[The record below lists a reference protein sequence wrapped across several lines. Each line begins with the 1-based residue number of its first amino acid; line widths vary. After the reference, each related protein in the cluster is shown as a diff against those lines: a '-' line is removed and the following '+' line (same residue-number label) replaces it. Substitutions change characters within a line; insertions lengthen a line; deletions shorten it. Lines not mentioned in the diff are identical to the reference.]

1 MKKIFTLVGLVA
13 LMAGFTACTKN
24 QTELS
29 GETLAQ
35 KITVSGFV
43 RYVETGEDP
52 ELVNPGTLVNIY
64 YGVPDDKGNVTFAV
78 KTVAVDRDAFFEVQI
93 GCPPGKSL
101 KVKAQSSM
109 VGTSDAVDEKGNK
122 TNSDAHFFGESLLK
136 DVARGSAVCFTIDMG
151 PVSFDSEPG
160 LQQ

>member
-1 MKKIFTLVGLVA
+1 MKKIFIFLCLSA
-13 LMAGFTACTKN
+13 LMVSLAGCTKN

-29 GETLAQ
+29 GETLPQ

-43 RYVETGEDP
+43 RYVEAGEDP
-52 ELVNPGTLVNIY
+52 ELVNQGTLVNIF
-64 YGVPDDKGNVTFAV
+64 YGLPDEEGNVEFAV

-93 GCPPGKSL
+93 GCPPAKAL

-109 VGTSDAVDEKGNK
+109 IGASDAIDEDGKK
-122 TNSDAHFFGESLLK
+122 TNSDAHFFGESALK
-136 DVARGSAVCFTIDMG
+136 DVACGSAVCFTIDMM

-160 LQQ
+160 IKQ

>member
-29 GETLAQ
+29 GETLPH

-43 RYVETGEDP
+43 RYLDRTDK
-52 ELVNPGTLVNIY
+52 ELVDPGTLVNIY
-64 YGVPDDKGNVTFAV
+64 YGLPDEKGNVEFAV

-93 GCPPGKSL
+93 GCPPGKAL
-101 KVKAQSSM
+101 KVKAQSSWI
-109 VGTSDAVDEKGNK
+109 GSYETLDEKNK
-122 TNSDAHFFGESLLK
+122 TTDSDAHFFGESPLK
-136 DVARGSAVCFTIDMG
+136 DVACGSAVCFTIDMG

>member
-43 RYVETGEDP
+43 RYVEAGEDP

-109 VGTSDAVDEKGNK
+109 VGSSDAVDEKGNN
-122 TNSDAHFFGESLLK
+122 TNSDAHFFGESDLK
-136 DVARGSAVCFTIDMG
+136 DVACGSAVCFTIDMG

-160 LQQ
+160 IKQ

>member
-43 RYVETGEDP
+43 RYVETGKDP
-52 ELVNPGTLVNIY
+52 ELVDRGTLVNIY

-101 KVKAQSSM
+101 KVKAQSSW
-109 VGTSDAVDEKGNK
+109 VGSSETVDEDKKK
-122 TNSDAHFFGESLLK
+122 TDSDAHFWGESLLK
-136 DVARGSAVCFTIDMG
+136 DVACGSAVCFTIDMR

>member
-29 GETLAQ
+29 GETLPH

-43 RYVETGEDP
+43 RYVEVNEEPD
-52 ELVNPGTLVNIY
+52 LVDPGTLVNIY

-109 VGTSDAVDEKGNK
+109 VGSSAAVDKKGNK

-136 DVARGSAVCFTIDMG
+136 DVACGSAVCFTIDMV
-151 PVSFDSEPG
+151 PVSFDSEPDI
-160 LQQ
+160 QQ

>member
-1 MKKIFTLVGLVA
+1 MKKTFIFVCLSALVLS
-13 LMAGFTACTKN
+13 LAGCVQ

-29 GETLAQ
+29 GDTLPQ

-43 RYVETGEDP
+43 RYLDRTDK
-52 ELVNPGTLVNIY
+52 ELVDPGTLVNIY
-64 YGVPDDKGNVTFAV
+64 YGLPDEKGNVEFAV

-93 GCPPGKSL
+93 GCPPAKAL

-109 VGTSDAVDEKGNK
+109 VGSSDAVDEDGKK
-122 TNSDAHFFGESLLK
+122 TNSDAHFFGESPLK
-136 DVARGSAVCFTIDMG
+136 DVACGSAVCFTIDMG

-160 LQQ
+160 LKQ

>member
-43 RYVETGEDP
+43 RYVEAGEDP

-109 VGTSDAVDEKGNK
+109 VGSSDAVDEKGNK

-136 DVARGSAVCFTIDMG
+136 DVACGSAVCFTIDMG

>member
-1 MKKIFTLVGLVA
+1 MKKTFIFLSLSALVLS
-13 LMAGFTACTKN
+13 LAGCVQ

-29 GETLAQ
+29 GDTLPQ

-43 RYVETGEDP
+43 RYVEAGEDP

-64 YGVPDDKGNVTFAV
+64 YGLPDEKGNVEFAV

-93 GCPPGKSL
+93 GCPPANAL

-109 VGTSDAVDEKGNK
+109 VGSSDAVDEDGKK
-122 TNSDAHFFGESLLK
+122 TNSDAHFFGESPLK
-136 DVARGSAVCFTIDMG
+136 DVACGSAVCFTIDMA

-160 LQQ
+160 IKQ

>member
-43 RYVETGEDP
+43 RYVETGEKP

-109 VGTSDAVDEKGNK
+109 VGSSDALDEEGKK
-122 TNSDAHFFGESLLK
+122 TNSDAHFFGESALK
-136 DVARGSAVCFTIDMG
+136 DVACGSAVCFTIDMA

-160 LQQ
+160 IKQ

>member
-1 MKKIFTLVGLVA
+1 MKKNFTLVGLVA

-29 GETLAQ
+29 GDTLPQ

-43 RYVETGEDP
+43 RYVEVNEEPD
-52 ELVNPGTLVNIY
+52 LVDPGTLVNIY

-93 GCPPGKSL
+93 GCPPGKLL

-109 VGTSDAVDEKGNK
+109 VGSSAAVDKKGNK

-136 DVARGSAVCFTIDMG
+136 DVACGSAVCFTIDMM
-151 PVSFDSEPG
+151 PVSFDSEPDI
-160 LQQ
+160 QQ

>member
-136 DVARGSAVCFTIDMG
+136 DVACGSAVCFTIDMG

>member
-43 RYVETGEDP
+43 RYVETGKDP
-52 ELVNPGTLVNIY
+52 ELVDRGTLVNIY

-78 KTVAVDRDAFFEVQI
+78 KTVAVNRDAFFEVQL

-101 KVKAQSSM
+101 KVKAQSSW
-109 VGTSDAVDEKGNK
+109 VGSSETVDEDKKK
-122 TNSDAHFFGESLLK
+122 TDSDAHFFGESPLK
-136 DVARGSAVCFTIDMG
+136 DVACGSAVCFTIDMV

>member
-1 MKKIFTLVGLVA
+1 MKKTFIFVCLSALVLS
-13 LMAGFTACTKN
+13 LAGCVK

-29 GETLAQ
+29 GDTLPQ

-43 RYVETGEDP
+43 RYVEAGEDP

-64 YGVPDDKGNVTFAV
+64 YGLPDEKGNVEFAV

-93 GCPPGKSL
+93 GCPPAKAL

-109 VGTSDAVDEKGNK
+109 VGSSDALDEEGKK
-122 TNSDAHFFGESLLK
+122 TNSDAHFFGESPLK
-136 DVARGSAVCFTIDMG
+136 DVACGSAVCFTIDMG

-160 LQQ
+160 IKQ

>member
-43 RYVETGEDP
+43 RYVEAGEDP

-109 VGTSDAVDEKGNK
+109 VGSSAAVDKKGNK
-122 TNSDAHFFGESLLK
+122 TNSDAHFFGESLLEN
-136 DVARGSAVCFTIDMG
+136 VACGSAVCFTIDMV
-151 PVSFDSEPG
+151 PVSFDSEPDI
-160 LQQ
+160 QQ

>member
-43 RYVETGEDP
+43 RYVEAGEDP

-101 KVKAQSSM
+101 KVKAQSSW
-109 VGTSDAVDEKGNK
+109 VGSSDAVDEKGNN
-122 TNSDAHFFGESLLK
+122 TNSDAHFFGVSDLK
-136 DVARGSAVCFTIDMG
+136 DVACGSAVCFTIDMR

-160 LQQ
+160 IKQ

>member
-43 RYVETGEDP
+43 RYVETGEKPD
-52 ELVNPGTLVNIY
+52 LVNPGTLVNIY
-64 YGVPDDKGNVTFAV
+64 YGVPDDKGNVDYAL
-78 KTVAVDRDAFFEVQI
+78 KTVAVNGDAFFKTTL
-93 GCPPGKSL
+93 GCPVGKSL
-101 KVKAQSSM
+101 KVKVQSSM
-109 VGTSDAVDEKGNK
+109 YGDSYCANEEGKKVSCEAY
-122 TNSDAHFFGESLLK
+122 FFGEFEASIACGSTHCFKL
-136 DVARGSAVCFTIDMG
+136 DMAPVANVGDDNLI
-151 PVSFDSEPG
+151 
-160 LQQ
+160 QK